1 MLIWVQPGQVNSG
14 ISASQCTIRLIRLAE
29 VHSLWEMLVFWIAEY
44 IISHLFC
51 TCGRLIIINGFCSWE
66 CS

>member
-29 VHSLWEMLVFWIAEY
+29 VHSLWEMLVFWVAEY
-44 IISHLFC
+44 IISHFAPVA
-51 TCGRLIIINGFCSWE
+51 G
-66 CS
+66 